1 MRHVFIGSL
10 FAALIASASSGAV
23 ADPRPR
29 PPSPPAVAR
38 TPEPTRPEIVPMS
51 AAETAGMLRRLRI
64 YMLRAPNAST
74 AFGSIG
80 AGPQIWFVL
89 PSCRAR
95 QPDDPRDYC
104 PIESLD
110 VTALHGAVVAGPMT
124 TVMDGQVPRR
134 VQAFATA
141 AGTDLLRVRLI
152 SPEGLTRFE
161 AVVPVAD
168 LGDLAAPEGRPTPT
182 GFTIDFTQ
190 YPGR

>member
-10 FAALIASASSGAV
+10 FAALIASASSGA

-29 PPSPPAVAR
+29 PPSPPTVAP

-104 PIESLD
+104 PIERLE

-141 AGTDLLRVRLI
+141 AGTDLLRVRLV
-152 SPEGLTRFE
+152 SPDGLTRFE

-168 LGDLAAPEGRPTPT
+168 LGDLAAPEGRATPT
-182 GFTIDFTQ
+182 GFSIDFMQ